1 MNKKH
6 RTGLLDIANLAG
18 VSKMTISRFMKD
30 PKLVSPTLRQKIASI
45 IDELGYIPNKAP
57 DILSNAKSY
66 AIGVFLPSLTNHVFA
81 EVLNGIEMV
90 TDKHGYQTMIAHTAY
105 DKNKEETRLRSLLS
119 YNIDG
124 IILSERNH
132 TPAALKMLQIANIP
146 IVEIMDSAS
155 PCIDMAVGFDNF
167 LAAKNMINI
176 MIKKGRKNIV
186 YFGARSDER
195 SLIRQKGY
203 IEAMTEHGLANYTII
218 SKELS
223 SYTLGGKLLHQAFQE
238 YPIVDGIFCSND
250 NLALG
255 VLFECQRLNIKV
267 PGQLSIAGFHGHN
280 ISHAVTPRLASVL
293 TPRIE
298 MGRMAADLLLARLS
312 GKPICQKVID
322 LPVTYL
328 EGESI

>member
-6 RTGLLDIANLAG
+6 RTGLMDIANLAG
-18 VSKMTISRFMKD
+18 VSKMTVSRFMKD
-30 PKLVSPTLRQKIASI
+30 PTLVSPTLRQKIASI

-66 AIGVFLPSLTNHVFA
+66 AIGVFFPSLTNHVFA
-81 EVLNGIEMV
+81 EVLKGIEMV

-105 DKNKEETRLRSLLS
+105 NKDKEEMRLRSLLS

-132 TPAALKMLQIANIP
+132 TPAAIKMLQISNIP
-146 IVEIMDSAS
+146 IVEIMDSVS

-167 LAAKNMINI
+167 SAAKNMINL
-176 MIKKGRKNIV
+176 MINKGKKNIV

-195 SLIRQKGY
+195 SVIRQKGY
-203 IEAMTEHGLANYTII
+203 IEAMTEHGFNNYTIT
-218 SKELS
+218 SKEVS
-223 SYTLGGKLLHQAFQE
+223 SYTLGAKLLHQAFQE
-238 YPIVDGIFCSND
+238 YPQVDGIFCSND

-267 PGQLSIAGFHGHN
+267 PERLAIAGFHGHN
-280 ISHAVTPRLASVL
+280 ISQAVTPRLASVL
-293 TPRIE
+293 TPRVE
-298 MGRMAADLLLARLS
+298 MGRIAAELLLKRLN
-312 GKPICQKVID
+312 GETVQDKIID
-322 LPVTYL
+322 LPVTCL

>member
-30 PKLVSPTLRQKIASI
+30 PALVSPALRQKIAFI

-81 EVLNGIEMV
+81 EVLKGIEME

-124 IILSERNH
+124 IILSERHH
-132 TPAALKMLQIANIP
+132 TPAALKMLKIANIP
-146 IVEIMDSAS
+146 IVEIMDSVS

-167 LAAKNMINI
+167 SAAKQMINM
-176 MIKKGRKNIV
+176 MINKGRKNIV

-195 SLIRQKGY
+195 SVIRQKGY
-203 IEAMTEHGLANYTII
+203 IDAMNEHGLANYTIT
-218 SKELS
+218 SKEVS
-223 SYTLGGKLLHQAFQE
+223 SYTLGGKLLHQVFQE
-238 YPIVDGIFCSND
+238 CPTVDGIFCSND

-267 PGQLSIAGFHGHN
+267 PEQLSIAGFHGHN

-293 TPRIE
+293 TPRVE
-298 MGRMAADLLLARLS
+298 MGRVAAELLLKRLS
-312 GKPICQKVID
+312 GQVINQKVID
-322 LPVTYL
+322 LPVTFL